1 MKKYKII
8 YADPP
13 WRYARSKVQG
23 AAEKHYPTMSIEEL
37 CALPVKEI
45 ADKDCILFLWATF
58 PQLKEALQLIKA
70 WGFTYK
76 SVAFVWLKQNRK
88 SPTWFYGLGFWTRGN
103 AEICLLATKGH
114 PKRQSNKVHQFIISP
129 VEQHSKKPDITREKI
144 LALMGDLPRIELFA
158 RQHSLSVSD
167 IVVLHQNDEDTAHY
181 VDSIGFQQ
189 VPEFLQEQQTPV
201 FDKLPPEQQQAL
213 SDTVQDTL
221 QMLVD
226 ADKRIYGD
234 VTGKT
239 LEAIAAQ
246 GYSYKDGQLEKQQPE
261 ATPDSLLTGE
271 TVRTPRGNFHITDMS
286 REQIEAA
293 GFGFHHAS
301 EDGKYLIMGNGTQAY
316 AIAAEQ
322 PQRDNPLKHVEDT
335 IEQNDNNFDGLINN
349 TPQTP
354 TVADFEQR
362 AKAGEAISV
371 TDLAKAVK
379 AEKREQPQKKPSI
392 LKKLDEYKKQAAQ
405 QPKDKQKEHKK
416 DLEV

>member
-8 YADPP
+8 YAGPP

-158 RQHSLSVSD
+158 RQHTPGWDVWGNEIKSD
-167 IVVLHQNDEDTAHY
+167 IRFA
-181 VDSIGFQQ
+181 
-189 VPEFLQEQQTPV
+189 
-201 FDKLPPEQQQAL
+201 
-213 SDTVQDTL
+213 
-221 QMLVD
+221 
-226 ADKRIYGD
+226 
-234 VTGKT
+234 GK
-239 LEAIAAQ
+239 
-246 GYSYKDGQLEKQQPE
+246 
-261 ATPDSLLTGE
+261 
-271 TVRTPRGNFHITDMS
+271 
-286 REQIEAA
+286 
-293 GFGFHHAS
+293 
-301 EDGKYLIMGNGTQAY
+301 
-316 AIAAEQ
+316 
-322 PQRDNPLKHVEDT
+322 
-335 IEQNDNNFDGLINN
+335 
-349 TPQTP
+349 
-354 TVADFEQR
+354 
-362 AKAGEAISV
+362 
-371 TDLAKAVK
+371 
-379 AEKREQPQKKPSI
+379 
-392 LKKLDEYKKQAAQ
+392 
-405 QPKDKQKEHKK
+405 
-416 DLEV
+416 EV